1 MFNIQ
6 KQSRFLFSY
15 EFRLKPSIHY
25 QRPQTKKKHYIHIHT
40 KSWNWICLCIV
51 YALMRCWFCS
61 LIRLLVR
68 SFGVHSFVRACSFM
82 ALSVSWEYARIH
94 HLDTN
99 TTKWCWLWLTTKRL
113 HNNNKLTDTH
123 PHNHKHPPTDRPTD
137 SWSII
142 VLLFVLFVDLCMR
155 YDDSMKENQTIN
167 KRNWNWKL
175 AANTKNCTRIYEW
188 IGILKRY
195 TLLPWQCWIGS
206 CPLANC

>member
-61 LIRLLVR
+61 LIRLLLR

-123 PHNHKHPPTDRPTD
+123 PHNHKHPPTDRP
-137 SWSII
+137 IPG
-142 VLLFVLFVDLCMR
+142 VLLFCYMCYLSIYVWGMMIV
-155 YDDSMKENQTIN
+155 
-167 KRNWNWKL
+167 WK
-175 AANTKNCTRIYEW
+175 KI
-188 IGILKRY
+188 K
-195 TLLPWQCWIGS
+195 Q
-206 CPLANC
+206 

>member
-99 TTKWCWLWLTTKRL
+99 TTKLCWLWLTTKRL

-123 PHNHKHPPTDRPTD
+123 PHNHKHPPTD

-142 VLLFVLFVDLCMR
+142 VLLYVLFVDLCMR

-188 IGILKRY
+188 IGILKKVCVATMTMLDR
-195 TLLPWQCWIGS
+195 
-206 CPLANC
+206 